1 MMDDSEK
8 KAVALKYEQHSTPR
22 VVAKGDYE
30 IAEAMIQNAIAQGI
44 PITSDPALVGVLM
57 NLELNEEIP
66 EELYVA
72 VAVILSWVYWLRGD
86 APESLR

>member
-1 MMDDSEK
+1 MEESDK
-8 KAVALKYEQHSTPR
+8 QAVALRYQPSSTPR
-22 VVAKGDYE
+22 VIAKGDYE

-44 PITSDPALVGVLM
+44 PVTTDATLVGLLM

-66 EELYVA
+66 EELFVA

-86 APESLR
+86 TPGSTA

>member
-1 MMDDSEK
+1 MNEVDK
-8 KAVALKYEQHSTPR
+8 KAVALRYEQYSTPR
-22 VVAKGDYE
+22 VIAKGDYE
-30 IAEAMIQNAIAQGI
+30 IAEAMIQNAISQGI
-44 PITSDPALVGVLM
+44 PVTSDPALVGLLM

-86 APESLR
+86 VPEILT

>member
-1 MMDDSEK
+1 MRT
-8 KAVALKYEQHSTPR
+8 VLKNLCQIGGKHKSSAANAD
-22 VVAKGDYE
+22 AKGDYE

-86 APESLR
+86 APESLS

>member
-1 MMDDSEK
+1 MNDSDK
-8 KAVALKYEQHSTPR
+8 KAVALKYENHATPR
-22 VVAKGDYE
+22 VIAKGDYE

-44 PITSDPALVGVLM
+44 PVTSDASLVGVLM

-86 APESLR
+86 KPDIQS

>member
-8 KAVALKYEQHSTPR
+8 KAVALKYKQHTTPR
-22 VVAKGDYE
+22 VIAKGDYE
-30 IAEAMIQNAIAQGI
+30 IAEAMIKNAIAQGI

-86 APESLR
+86 APESLS

>member
-1 MMDDSEK
+1 MDDSDK
-8 KAVALKYEQHSTPR
+8 KAVALRYEHHSTPR
-22 VVAKGDYE
+22 VIAKGDYE
-30 IAEAMIQNAIAQGI
+30 IAAAMIQNAIAQGI
-44 PITSDPALVGVLM
+44 PVTSDPTLVGLLM

-72 VAVILSWVYWLRGD
+72 VAVILSWVYWLQGD